1 MPFGFLLLSGVA
13 KAALGHAGKAA
24 ATKAAGKVAAN
35 AAGGALKHAAG
46 KGAAGRGSLHLPQGT
61 TTVAKQ
67 LVKRGARAWLRG
79 DGSDQSDDPK
89 DAKRRAE

>member
-24 ATKAAGKVAAN
+24 ATKAAGRVAAH
-35 AAGGALKHAAG
+35 AAGGAVKHAVG
-46 KGAAGRGSLHLPQGT
+46 KGAASRGAQHLPPGT

-79 DGSDQSDDPK
+79 DDSDQTDDPK
-89 DAKRRAE
+89 DAKRRVE

>member
-24 ATKAAGKVAAN
+24 ATKAAG
-35 AAGGALKHAAG
+35 GAVKHAVG
-46 KGAAGRGSLHLPQGT
+46 KGAAERGSLHLPPGT

-67 LVKRGARAWLRG
+67 AVKRGARAWWR
-79 DGSDQSDDPK
+79 SDDDGDSDNQK